1 MRQRINTLN
10 LKFLLLILA
19 LLVIASKSIYIITDF
34 GALPHQDHRSAHI
47 VNAKAFV
54 QAVLK
59 ANST

>member
-10 LKFLLLILA
+10 LKFMLIILA
-19 LLVIASKSIYIITDF
+19 FLVIASKSIYIITDF

-54 QAVLK
+54 
-59 ANST
+59 